1 MLVQLILRKSSY
13 VEDWDVIINSSTVRF
28 PKGKNENKRRESAS
42 TSVSAEPLYHFK
54 APSEPEII
62 DPLD

>member
-1 MLVQLILRKSSY
+1 MLVQLILGKSSY

-42 TSVSAEPLYHFK
+42 TSVSVEPALPF
-54 APSEPEII
+54 
-62 DPLD
+62 